1 MGAGHSRTSNVAPR
15 RTAQNGGAGPS
26 NTAAQ
31 PNYQQ
36 PQQFAQPQP
45 FGGNPYGFRPSNNGQ
60 FYGGF
65 PQQQQYP
72 QYPGYMGGQG
82 AMQQSTQQPP
92 RAVEQTQR
100 TTTIRN
106 HVNVKKNSVALVCSE
121 QDKNKVGLKF
131 TFDANIPCWAS
142 VFVVATE
149 EPANSCALTQ
159 KLGEPPRRTQ
169 HPQGLGQTYQTDAAH
184 FIDLS
189 KISTEE
195 LTKAGGN
202 TFPVVIRMECITA
215 KPKEGEP
222 ALELSEQAG
231 APLATHVQSQ
241 TTYAKLKEKE
251 EGGFD
256 IQVVKQK
263 IWVDDVSYELQEIFG
278 IENCSTGQ
286 PLDDES
292 NGKECVVCLSEPRDT
307 TVLPCR
313 HMCMCSGCAR
323 MLRHQ
328 SNRCPICRTPVES
341 LLEIKVAAK
350 QSSGAESA
358 APST

>member
-1 MGAGHSRTSNVAPR
+1 MGNSPSSRPTNARPER

-26 NTAAQ
+26 AQ

-36 PQQFAQPQP
+36 PQQFTQPQP
-45 FGGNPYGFRPSNNGQ
+45 FGANPYVRAPNNGQ

-65 PQQQQYP
+65 PQQY

-82 AMQQSTQQPP
+82 GRQPPPQQPQ
-92 RAVEQTQR
+92 RVVEQTTR

-106 HVNVKKNSVALVCSE
+106 HVNVKKETVALVVSE
-121 QDKNKVGLKF
+121 KDPNKVGLKF
-131 TFDANIPCWAS
+131 TFDANIECWAS

-149 EPANSCALTQ
+149 EPANGCALTQ
-159 KLGEPPRRTQ
+159 KRGAPPRRTH
-169 HPQGLGQTYQTDAAH
+169 HPRGLGQTYQTDEAH
-184 FIDLS
+184 FFDLS
-189 KISTEE
+189 KISSEE

-202 TFPVVIRMECITA
+202 TFPVVIRFECIAA
-215 KPKEGEP
+215 KREGEP
-222 ALELSEQAG
+222 TLELPEPAG
-231 APLATHVQSQ
+231 SPLVTHVQSQ
-241 TTYAKLKEKE
+241 TTYAKLKKKE
-251 EGGFD
+251 LEGGFE
-256 IQVVKQK
+256 VVVLKQK
-263 IWVDDVSYELQEIFG
+263 IWVDDVTYELQEIFG

-286 PLDDES
+286 PLDDEN

-313 HMCMCSGCAR
+313 HMCMCSSCAR

-328 SNRCPICRTPVES
+328 NNRCPICRTQVES

-350 QSSGAESA
+350 QSSGGGDPA
-358 APST
+358 APSS